1 MLVIRH
7 NLDRRRKNA
16 KFEAVHSRRLLPWM
30 LSALLTPGLIGCAGL
45 GAQPQ
50 SQAQSPAPKAPNSAP
65 QLEITPSSVSF
76 SATVGVAASQ
86 TLKISNAGGGS
97 LTVSQ
102 VIARGAGL
110 SISGFSGPKILTAG
124 ESSSFNLE
132 LNPTAAGTVDG
143 QVSIVTSSPVSG
155 TSLTVSGQ
163 IVNSKLALS
172 VGSTAV
178 NFGTLTGSKSATQI
192 VEVQNTGNAEVTV
205 SQIFVRG
212 AGFSVAG
219 TSVPLKL
226 APSQSTSV
234 DVVFA
239 PGAVGSYSGTLMV
252 SSNASDSSIAV
263 ALSGKDQGAS
273 TSNPPPNPPPP
284 TAPPPPPGAAH
295 WVGLTWDPSTSSVFG
310 YNVYRGSTSKGPFTR
325 LNGSLV
331 AEPLY
336 TDAAVLAGDTYFYV
350 TTAVNGVGEESA
362 YSNAAEAVVP

>member
-7 NLDRRRKNA
+7 NVDRRRKKA
-16 KFEAVHSRRLLPWM
+16 KFEAVHLGRLLPWM
-30 LSALLTPGLIGCAGL
+30 LSALLAPGLIGCAGL

-50 SQAQSPAPKAPNSAP
+50 SQAQSPAPKAANIAP
-65 QLEITPSSVSF
+65 KLEITPSTVSF

-86 TLKISNAGGGS
+86 TLKISNSGGGS

-110 SISGFSGPKILTAG
+110 SVSGFSGPKILAAG
-124 ESSSFNLE
+124 ASTSFNLE
-132 LNPTAAGTVDG
+132 LNPTAAGPVDG
-143 QVSIVTSSPVSG
+143 QVSIATSSPVSG
-155 TSLTVSGQ
+155 TSLSVSGQ
-163 IVNSKLALS
+163 IVNAKLSLS

-178 NFGTLTGSKSATQI
+178 NFGTLAGSKSATQI
-192 VEVQNTGNAEVTV
+192 VELQNTGNAEVTV

-219 TSVPLKL
+219 ASVPLKL
-226 APSQSTSV
+226 APSQSASV

-252 SSNASDSSIAV
+252 SSNASDSSISV
-263 ALSGKDQGAS
+263 ALSGKDQSSS

-284 TAPPPPPGAAH
+284 PPPPPGAAH

-331 AEPLY
+331 TEPSY
-336 TDAAVLAGDTYFYV
+336 TDAAVIAGDTYFYV
-350 TTAVNGVGEESA
+350 TTAVNGAGEESA
-362 YSNAAEAVVP
+362 YSNSAEAVVP

>member
-16 KFEAVHSRRLLPWM
+16 KFEALRSRRLLPWIVSVV
-30 LSALLTPGLIGCAGL
+30 LAPGLIGCAGL

-50 SQAQSPAPKAPNSAP
+50 SQAQSPAPKTANAAPK
-65 QLEITPSSVSF
+65 LEVTPSSVSF
-76 SATVGVAASQ
+76 SATVGVATSQ
-86 TLKISNAGGGS
+86 TLKISNSGGGS

-102 VIARGAGL
+102 VIARGTGL
-110 SISGFSGPKILTAG
+110 SVSGFSGPKILTAG
-124 ESSSFNLE
+124 ASTSFNLE

-143 QVSIVTSSPVSG
+143 QVSIATSSPVSG

-163 IVNSKLALS
+163 IVNAKLALS
-172 VGSTAV
+172 AGTTAV

-192 VEVQNTGNAEVTV
+192 VELQNTGNAEVTV

-212 AGFSVAG
+212 TGFSVAG
-219 TSVPLKL
+219 ASVPLKL
-226 APSQSTSV
+226 APSQSASV

-239 PGAVGSYSGTLMV
+239 PGGVGSYSGTLMV
-252 SSNASDSSIAV
+252 SSNASDSSISV
-263 ALSGKDQGAS
+263 ALSGKDQSSS
-273 TSNPPPNPPPP
+273 TSNLPPSPAPAPPPP
-284 TAPPPPPGAAH
+284 TGAAH

-310 YNVYRGSTSKGPFTR
+310 YNVYRASTSHGPFTR

-331 AEPLY
+331 TEPSY
-336 TDAAVLAGDTYFYV
+336 TDAAVIAGDTYFYV
-350 TTAVNGVGEESA
+350 TTAVNGAGEEST

>member
-1 MLVIRH
+1 MIRH

-16 KFEAVHSRRLLPWM
+16 KFEVVHSLRLLPWM
-30 LSALLTPGLIGCAGL
+30 LSAVLAPGLIGCAGL

-50 SQAQSPAPKAPNSAP
+50 SQAQSPAPKATNAAP
-65 QLEITPSSVSF
+65 KLEVTPSSVSF

-86 TLKISNAGGGS
+86 TLKISNSGGGS

-110 SISGFSGPKILTAG
+110 SVSGFSGPKILTAG
-124 ESSSFNLE
+124 ASTSFNLE

-143 QVSIVTSSPVSG
+143 QVSIATSSPVSG

-163 IVNSKLALS
+163 IVNAKLALS
-172 VGSTAV
+172 AGPTAV

-192 VEVQNTGNAEVTV
+192 VELQNTGNAEVTV

-212 AGFSVAG
+212 TGFSVAG
-219 TSVPLKL
+219 ASVPLKL
-226 APSQSTSV
+226 APSQSASV

-252 SSNASDSSIAV
+252 SSNASDSSISV
-263 ALSGKDQGAS
+263 ALSGKDQSSS
-273 TSNPPPNPPPP
+273 TSNRSNLPAP
-284 TAPPPPPGAAH
+284 APPPPPGAAH

-310 YNVYRGSTSKGPFTR
+310 YNVYRGSTSHGPFTR

-331 AEPLY
+331 TEPSY
-336 TDAAVLAGDTYFYV
+336 TDAAVTAGDTYFYV
-350 TTAVNGVGEESA
+350 TTAVNGAGEESA